1 MRRVL
6 AGTGKVLITLGILV
20 LLFVVYLL
28 WGTGLYEAQAQ
39 SDLQSQFRSDLRRS
53 GSTTVTTRPTDTTTP
68 DATTT
73 TTLPAPTP
81 PIPFGDAVAH
91 LVIPKI
97 GVDKYVVQ
105 GVGVPDLRKGPG
117 HYPETP
123 MPGQVGTAAIAG
135 HRTTYGAPFWSL
147 SDLAVGDKILITT
160 LQGSYVYTVVK
171 DPFPVDPHDLSVLDN
186 VPDPANPG
194 QNEARLT
201 LTTCNPRFSASQR
214 LVVQAT
220 LDVHK
225 SAPVAPAQTVKKA
238 PSSHL
243 GGADLAGGATESKTP
258 AILWGLLAA
267 AVGGIWW
274 LFFHRH
280 ARWTTWLIGAVPFAV
295 VLFVFFTHLGHALPS
310 NY

>member
-1 MRRVL
+1 VL
-6 AGTGKVLITLGILV
+6 AATGKGLITLGILV
-20 LLFVVYLL
+20 LLFVVYIL
-28 WGTGLYEAQAQ
+28 WGTGLYESQAQ
-39 SDLQSQFRSDLRRS
+39 GDLESQFKSALDRRDRS
-53 GSTTVTTRPTDTTTP
+53 TVSTRPTTSTTSP

-73 TTLPAPTP
+73 TTAPAPSP

-97 GVDKYVVQ
+97 GLDKYVVQ
-105 GVGVPDLRKGPG
+105 GFGVPDLRKGPG

-123 MPGQVGTAAIAG
+123 MPGQLGTAAIAG

-147 SDLAVGDKILITT
+147 SDLVTGDKIEVTT
-160 LQGSYVYTVVK
+160 LQGSYTYTVVK

-186 VPDPANPG
+186 VADPANPG

-220 LDVHK
+220 LDVKK
-225 SAPVAPAQTVKKA
+225 SPPPAPPQVVKKA
-238 PSSHL
+238 PRSHL
-243 GGADLAGGATESKTP
+243 GGADLAGGTTESKTP
-258 AILWGLLAA
+258 SILWGLVVA
-267 AVGGIWW
+267 AVGALWW
-274 LFFHRH
+274 LLFHRH
-280 ARWTTWLIGAVPFAV
+280 ARWTTWFIGAVPFAI
-295 VLFVFFTHLGHALPS
+295 VLFFFFTHLDRVLPS

>member
-1 MRRVL
+1 
-6 AGTGKVLITLGILV
+6 VLITLGILV

-28 WGTGLYEAQAQ
+28 WGTGLYESQAQ
-39 SDLQSQFRSDLRRS
+39 GDLQSQFQSDLKKNDS
-53 GSTTVTTRPTDTTTP
+53 PTVTTTPASNTP

-81 PIPFGDAVAH
+81 PVPFGDAVAH

-123 MPGQVGTAAIAG
+123 MPGQLGTAAIAG

-147 SDLAVGDKILITT
+147 SDLVTGDKIEITT
-160 LQGSYVYTVVK
+160 LQGSYTYTVVK
-171 DPFPVDPHDLSVLDN
+171 DPFPVDPHDLSVLDT
-186 VPDPANPG
+186 VYPAGDQVRPDGSHTMAPEP
-194 QNEARLT
+194 RLT

-220 LDVHK
+220 LDVAK
-225 SAPVAPAQTVKKA
+225 SPPPAPAQVVKKA

-243 GGADLAGGATESKTP
+243 GGTDLAGGATESKTP
-258 AILWGLLAA
+258 AILWGLVVA
-267 AVGGIWW
+267 AVGGLWW
-274 LFFHRH
+274 LLFHRH
-280 ARWTTWLIGAVPFAV
+280 ARWTTWLIGAIPFAV
-295 VLFVFFTHLGHALPS
+295 VLFVFFTHLDRALPS